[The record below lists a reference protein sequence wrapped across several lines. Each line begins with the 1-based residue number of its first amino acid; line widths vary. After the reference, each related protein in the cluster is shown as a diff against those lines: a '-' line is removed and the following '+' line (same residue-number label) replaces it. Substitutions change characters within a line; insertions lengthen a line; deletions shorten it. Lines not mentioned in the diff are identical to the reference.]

1 MIKLIFNPYYDRGVW
16 TPDPGKGLCV
26 KEQKYVGPKG
36 LISELCLRLG
46 LPDLES
52 PGHEVLYSWY
62 ASIKGILDCQD
73 PFYKASFEIEPL
85 AVAQRLLSWRDAL
98 VIYGWTPETDLPEDL
113 SSNAKAILGELGELE
128 VEFRKAGLVTFSDKV
143 RTVFSEIPSSGIMR
157 MELESVIPYDALEP
171 LWQKLI
177 NLLEA
182 EGWKVSFPA
191 KGKELPENIEL
202 ERFKDYVDACMW
214 VASRDSR
221 DELVICSDASPLDW
235 SLRALGKPVSGS
247 DASVSNHQIPHLF
260 VDLMQLCRPKFE
272 VRSIISY
279 LSVHPH
285 PLDQFKDD
293 KGQTELRKE
302 LRAHFV
308 RQCGFG
314 YNEVSRSSFDGI
326 LGRYVTEGVSLSD
339 IKAWLPFSDPKTTID
354 AGYVQYIAKNL
365 GRWATDTAKV
375 YSEEERKNDVIVEG
389 MRQLAQTCSVFTRV
403 MSLLGYDEARGADE
417 PTSISDEDFT
427 KVVEYAYRPQKAM
440 LHRGEV
446 GSISVTSSVDSITAP
461 VNSAIWIAPA
471 PSAAPYPY
479 DFLSDS
485 DVEKLHAV
493 MDIPSRKSL
502 LVQSR
507 ESEKASL
514 SNVKKLTLVLCDKVG
529 TEIPSKHQI
538 LVDKMRDKGD
548 LGYTSVDES
557 LLQHGKFR
565 DPRTQQAEHNLGKN
579 YFNGKF
585 RDEISPSAMEKLLER
600 PFDYVMTYM
609 MGLWG
614 EGGSSEAAL
623 LGNVAHYVFESIYKA
638 AKDDEGVCTADKFE
652 AVFNRDYDSIFD
664 AAVLYCGL
672 ELNQPEKALVR
683 KDIHYQLKDHAIPKF
698 LGMMRDNGLVIIASE
713 ESVSFTITSPDGKT
727 DLALKARIDLLLR
740 DRERNYVI
748 FDFKYTSGTSG
759 RDKRAEQIMSGTDYQ
774 LMMYR
779 ALVESMVARG
789 KKDPGIVK
797 GVGFY
802 MLATSELLSA
812 YPFEGCEVL
821 KAEKTY
827 DQAMVEFFKA
837 YEEMMDNLHAGILIE
852 GEGMPKEEGGR
863 DVQSFGENKILKGKL
878 N

>member
-1 MIKLIFNPYYDRGVW
+1 
-16 TPDPGKGLCV
+16 
-26 KEQKYVGPKG
+26 
-36 LISELCLRLG
+36 
-46 LPDLES
+46 
-52 PGHEVLYSWY
+52 
-62 ASIKGILDCQD
+62 
-73 PFYKASFEIEPL
+73 
-85 AVAQRLLSWRDAL
+85 
-98 VIYGWTPETDLPEDL
+98 
-113 SSNAKAILGELGELE
+113 
-128 VEFRKAGLVTFSDKV
+128 
-143 RTVFSEIPSSGIMR
+143 
-157 MELESVIPYDALEP
+157 
-171 LWQKLI
+171 
-177 NLLEA
+177 
-182 EGWKVSFPA
+182 
-191 KGKELPENIEL
+191 
-202 ERFKDYVDACMW
+202 
-214 VASRDSR
+214 
-221 DELVICSDASPLDW
+221 
-235 SLRALGKPVSGS
+235 
-247 DASVSNHQIPHLF
+247 
-260 VDLMQLCRPKFE
+260 MQLCRPKFE

-285 PLDQFKDD
+285 PLDQFKDNM
-293 KGQTELRKE
+293 GQAELRKE

-314 YNEVSRSSFDGI
+314 YNEVSRASFDGI
-326 LGRYVTEGVSLSD
+326 LGRYVTEGVSLSN
-339 IKAWLPFSDPKTTID
+339 IKAWLPFADPKTTID
-354 AGYVQYIAKNL
+354 AGYVQDIAMNL
-365 GRWATDTAKV
+365 GSWAIDTAKV

-389 MRQLAQTCSVFTRV
+389 MRQLAQTCRVFTRV
-403 MSLLGYDEARGADE
+403 MSLLGYEEARGADE
-417 PTSISDEDFT
+417 STPISDEDFT

-479 DFLSDS
+479 EFLSDS
-485 DVEKLHAV
+485 DVGKLHAV

-529 TEIPSKHQI
+529 TEIPLKHQI

-557 LLQHGKFR
+557 LLQHGEFR

-585 RDEISPSAMEKLLER
+585 RNEISPSAMEKLLER

-623 LGNVAHYVFESIYKA
+623 LGNVDHYVFESIYNA
-638 AKDDEGVCTADKFE
+638 AKDDKGVCTADKFE
-652 AVFNRDYDSIFD
+652 AIFNRDYDSIFD

-698 LGMMRDNGLVIIASE
+698 LGIMRDNGLEIIASE
-713 ESVSFTITSPDGKT
+713 KSVSFTITSPDGKT
-727 DLALKARIDLLLR
+727 DLALKARIDLLLK
-740 DRERNYVI
+740 DGGDDYFI

-774 LMMYR
+774 LLMYR
-779 ALVESMVARG
+779 ALVESMVASGKTALIDPARE

-802 MLATSELLSA
+802 MLATSELLSSDS
-812 YPFEGCEVL
+812 FKGCEAL
-821 KAEKTY
+821 ASEKTY